1 MRKKTACFGW
11 YGKVVPIWFDR
22 PKPKLVN
29 WPLAKILRRH
39 GDAETGFK
47 VKRFRDFG
55 SEIRLRPWSARVRT
69 WGLRIIFQTLNSKHL
84 PFNAEP
90 CTLDSKPFARNPK
103 SETPKIYSDH

>member
-1 MRKKTACFGW
+1 MR
-11 YGKVVPIWFDR
+11 R
-22 PKPKLVN
+22 L
-29 WPLAKILRRH
+29 
-39 GDAETGFK
+39 GFK

-90 CTLDSKPFARNPK
+90 CTLDSKPFAQIQNQKPLK
-103 SETPKIYSDH
+103 PILTTKPFAPDPMF